1 MRLIIRDTWFPVGT
15 RITIGSGQDELVF
28 VRCTFEGGEIAVD
41 AAIEQ
46 PIFAACLFQG
56 TRFSGQP
63 LSARISH
70 ECQWCASVTEAAV
83 SVGLDSGHVAPK

>member
-15 RITIGSGQDELVF
+15 HIAIDSGQDELVF

-41 AAIEQ
+41 AAIDR
-46 PIFAACLFQG
+46 PIFVACLFQG

-70 ECQWCASVTEAAV
+70 ECQWCAPVTEAAA
-83 SVGLDSGHVAPK
+83 SK